1 MTRRELIAA
10 AAKLG
15 LATGLGYVP
24 RSSMAQAAVGKDPRL
39 ISRSARPIDLETPVA
54 LLDSF
59 LTPAQSFFVRSH
71 MTVPQVDEATW
82 TLAMDGEIARP
93 LTITLTELKRM
104 PRANV
109 TTTMECAGNGRAFF
123 EPPVAGIQWQKGAV
137 GTARWTGVRLVEL
150 LKRAGVRA
158 SATHVWM
165 SGADRPMGTQP
176 AFVRQLPIG
185 KAMHPDTLV
194 AYAMNDGAI
203 PLLNGAPLRLIVPG
217 WEGAYSLKWL
227 NRLTVAREEHDGFWV
242 ANAYRFPR
250 TSVAPGSVVSARE
263 MAPLQGLVV
272 KSLITRPLDGALVAP
287 GKTTIAGH
295 AWAGEDRIAR
305 GEISI
310 DDGVSWKAARLT
322 GQRVDYAWRRF
333 EYDADLVDGNV
344 YTIRS
349 RATDARGKTQP
360 LAPAW
365 NPSGYLWNAPDQ
377 IRVEVA
383 STSSRGS
390 TSSRPSRSTSCAAR
404 TSTASPTTRSRPRS
418 SSSAF
423 LRRRR
428 WSPTASTR
436 SGRHRCPPRSARGW
450 RSTTRRT
457 SPLSRS
463 DWDATSAGT
472 S

>member
-24 RSSMAQAAVGKDPRL
+24 RSSLAQAAVAKDPRL
-39 ISRSARPIDLETPVA
+39 IARSVRPPDFETPVA

-71 MTVPQVDEATW
+71 MSVPQVDEAAW
-82 TLAMDGEIARP
+82 RLAIEGEIATP
-93 LTITLTELKRM
+93 ATISLAELKGM

-123 EPPVAGIQWQKGAV
+123 DPPVAGIQWRKGAV
-137 GTARWTGVRLVEL
+137 GTARWTGVRLVHL
-150 LKRAGVRA
+150 MKRAGVRD

-165 SGADRPMGTQP
+165 SAGDRPLGTQP
-176 AFVRQLPIG
+176 AFVRQLPIA

-227 NRLTVAREEHDGFWV
+227 NRLTVARDEHDGFWV

-250 TSVAPGSVVSARE
+250 APVTPGSVVSARE

-272 KSLITRPLDGALVAP
+272 KSLITRPLDGAIVTP
-287 GKTTIAGH
+287 GKTMIAGY

-305 GEISI
+305 VEVSI
-310 DDGVSWKAARLT
+310 DGGASWKPARLT
-322 GQRVDYAWRRF
+322 GPQVNYAWRRF
-333 EYDADLVDGNV
+333 EYAADLVDGNA
-344 YTIRS
+344 YMIRS
-349 RATDARGKTQP
+349 RATDARGNTQP
-360 LAPAW
+360 LAPGW

-383 STSSRGS
+383 TSTSRAPIQSAPPLAASHDS
-390 TSSRPSRSTSCAAR
+390 TATAEGEAVYRSACRVCHGDDLVEQQRLSEAGWGRTVDKMVQWGARVENERRDSLLKYLAAR
-404 TSTASPTTRSRPRS
+404 
-418 SSSAF
+418 F
-423 LRRRR
+423 
-428 WSPTASTR
+428 
-436 SGRHRCPPRSARGW
+436 PP
-450 RSTTRRT
+450 
-457 SPLSRS
+457 P
-463 DWDATSAGT
+463 
-472 S
+472 